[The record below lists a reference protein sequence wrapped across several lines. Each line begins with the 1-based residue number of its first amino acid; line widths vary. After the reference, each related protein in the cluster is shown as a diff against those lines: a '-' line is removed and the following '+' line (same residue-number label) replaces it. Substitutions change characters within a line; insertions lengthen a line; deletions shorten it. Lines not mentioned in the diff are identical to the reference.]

1 MMILKKSHN
10 MINFMID
17 NINKTEILMKEI
29 LNMKDIHSKIE
40 THIQIETFNL
50 REIINMI
57 GTLIIM
63 IIIHIIDKDLII
75 DLMHKNRIVN

>member
-1 MMILKKSHN
+1 MILKKSHN

-57 GTLIIM
+57 GTLVIM
-63 IIIHIIDKDLII
+63 ITIHIIDKDLII
-75 DLMHKNRIVN
+75 D